1 MSTRGSAE
9 PFDFD
14 GDYGGDYEYIA
25 RTVIPGYLSSFRQA
39 LALLG
44 GRVGPSP
51 RVLVVG
57 AGTGIELVT
66 FKAAE
71 PGWRLTGV
79 DPSRQMIEIARHR
92 IREAG
97 MEAGV
102 GARVEAGVGAGAGA
116 AVRLVHGHV
125 SDVEEEGFDAATC
138 FNVMHFLPDDGA
150 KQSLLRE
157 IARRL
162 APGAPFLLFE
172 LHGDR
177 SGPRFDE
184 LFAAWS
190 RYWEIHGMAEA
201 ERAAFR
207 AKIDEGIHWAS
218 EARILELLAGA
229 GFEDAWRYYRALL
242 YGGWISRRAR

>member
-1 MSTRGSAE
+1 M
-9 PFDFD
+9 
-14 GDYGGDYEYIA
+14 
-25 RTVIPGYLSSFRQA
+25 
-39 LALLG
+39 
-44 GRVGPSP
+44 
-51 RVLVVG
+51 LVVG

-66 FKAAE
+66 FKAAR

-79 DPSRQMIEIARHR
+79 DPSRQMIDIAGDRMR
-92 IREAG
+92 
-97 MEAGV
+97 EAGV
-102 GARVEAGVGAGAGA
+102 GDG
-116 AVRLVHGHV
+116 VRLFHGHV
-125 SDVEEEGFDAATC
+125 SDLDEDGFDAATC

-150 KQSLLRE
+150 KQAHLRD
-157 IARRL
+157 IAGRL

-177 SGPRFDE
+177 NGPRFDE
-184 LFAAWS
+184 LFAAWR
-190 RYWEIHGMAEA
+190 RYWEIQGMGEA

-242 YGGWISRRAR
+242 YGAWLSRRSLA

>member
-1 MSTRGSAE
+1 MSTHGSAE

-25 RTVIPGYLSSFRQA
+25 RTVIPGYRSSFRQA
-39 LALLG
+39 LALLE
-44 GRVGPSP
+44 GRVGPCP
-51 RVLVVG
+51 HLLVVG
-57 AGTGIELVT
+57 AGTGIEIVT
-66 FKAAE
+66 FKAVRPE
-71 PGWRLTGV
+71 WRVTGV
-79 DPSRQMIEIARHR
+79 DPSGQMIEIAERR
-92 IREAG
+92 VREAG
-97 MEAGV
+97 
-102 GARVEAGVGAGAGA
+102 VEAG
-116 AVRLVHGHV
+116 VRLVHGQV
-125 SDVEEEGFDAATC
+125 RDLDDDLEDAGFTAATC

-150 KQSLLRE
+150 KQSLLRD

-177 SGPRFDE
+177 TGPRFDE

-190 RYWEIHGMAEA
+190 RYWEIQGMGKA

-218 EARILELLAGA
+218 EARILELLAAA
-229 GFEDAWRYYRALL
+229 GFEHTWRYYRALL
-242 YGGWISRRAR
+242 YGAWLSRRAG

>member
-1 MSTRGSAE
+1 MSAPTHAE

-14 GDYGGDYEYIA
+14 GAYGGDYEYIA
-25 RTVIPGYLSSFRQA
+25 RTVIPGYMSSFRQA
-39 LALLG
+39 LALLR
-44 GRVGPSP
+44 GRVGPRP

-57 AGTGIELVT
+57 AGTGIETVT
-66 FKAAE
+66 FKTAE

-79 DPSRQMIEIARHR
+79 DPSRQMIDIAEHR
-92 IREAG
+92 TREAG
-97 MEAGV
+97 VADG
-102 GARVEAGVGAGAGA
+102 
-116 AVRLVHGHV
+116 VRLVHGHV
-125 SDVEEEGFDAATC
+125 SDLEEGDFDAATC

-150 KQSLLRE
+150 KQSLLRD
-157 IARRL
+157 IARCL

-177 SGPRFDE
+177 DGPRFDE

-190 RYWEIHGMAEA
+190 RYWEIQGMGET

-207 AKIDEGIHWAS
+207 AKIEEGIHWAS
-218 EARILELLAGA
+218 ETRILELLAGA

-242 YGGWISRRAR
+242 YGAWISRRAR

>member
-1 MSTRGSAE
+1 MSTHGSAE

-25 RTVIPGYLSSFRQA
+25 RTVIPGYRSSFRQA
-39 LALLG
+39 LALLR
-44 GRVGPSP
+44 GRVGPSA

-71 PGWRLTGV
+71 PGWWLTGV

-92 IREAG
+92 ME
-97 MEAGV
+97 EAGV
-102 GARVEAGVGAGAGA
+102 EDG
-116 AVRLVHGHV
+116 VRLVHGHV
-125 SDVEEEGFDAATC
+125 SDLDEHGFAAATC

-150 KQSLLRE
+150 KQSLLRD
-157 IARRL
+157 IAGRL

-172 LHGDR
+172 LHGDL

-184 LFAAWS
+184 LFAAWT
-190 RYWEIHGMAEA
+190 RYWEIHGMGEA

-218 EARILELLAGA
+218 EARILELLADA
-229 GFEDAWRYYRALL
+229 GFEDTWRYYRALL
-242 YGGWISRRAR
+242 YGAWLSRRAG

>member
-1 MSTRGSAE
+1 MSTPESAE

-25 RTVIPGYLSSFRQA
+25 RTVIPGYRSSFRQA

-66 FKAAE
+66 FKTAQ

-79 DPSRQMIEIARHR
+79 DPSRQMIEIARR
-92 IREAG
+92 R
-97 MEAGV
+97 MREAGV
-102 GARVEAGVGAGAGA
+102 GDG
-116 AVRLVHGHV
+116 VRLVHGHV
-125 SDVEEEGFDAATC
+125 SDLDEDGFAAATC

-150 KQSLLRE
+150 KQSLLRD

-190 RYWEIHGMAEA
+190 RYWKIHGMGEA

-207 AKIDEGIHWAS
+207 VRIDEGIHWAS
-218 EARILELLAGA
+218 EARILELLAEA

-242 YGGWISRRAR
+242 YGGWISRRGLQPLRASSGK

>member
-1 MSTRGSAE
+1 MSTPGNEA

-14 GDYGGDYEYIA
+14 GAYGGDYEYIA

-44 GRVGPSP
+44 GRVSPNP

-66 FKAAE
+66 FRTAE

-79 DPSRQMIEIARHR
+79 DPSRQMIEIAERR
-92 IREAG
+92 VREAG
-97 MEAGV
+97 AEAG
-102 GARVEAGVGAGAGA
+102 
-116 AVRLVHGHV
+116 VRLVHGHV
-125 SDVEEEGFDAATC
+125 SDLDEDGFAAATC

-150 KQSLLRE
+150 KQALLRD

-172 LHGDR
+172 LHGDPV
-177 SGPRFDE
+177 GPRFDE

-190 RYWEIHGMAEA
+190 RYWEIQGMGEA

-207 AKIDEGIHWAS
+207 GKIDEGIHWAS
-218 EARILELLAGA
+218 EARILELLAEA
-229 GFEDAWRYYRALL
+229 GFEDTWRYYRALL
-242 YGGWISRRAR
+242 YGGWISRRAG

>member
-1 MSTRGSAE
+1 MNTLGNE
-9 PFDFD
+9 GPFDFD
-14 GDYGGDYEYIA
+14 GAYGGDYEYIA
-25 RTVIPGYLSSFRQA
+25 GTVIPGYLSSFRQA

-44 GRVGPSP
+44 GRVGPGP

-66 FKAAE
+66 FKAAR

-92 IREAG
+92 TR
-97 MEAGV
+97 EAGV
-102 GARVEAGVGAGAGA
+102 GDG
-116 AVRLVHGHV
+116 VRLVHGHV
-125 SDVEEEGFDAATC
+125 SDLDEDGFDAATC

-150 KQSLLRE
+150 KQALLRD

-177 SGPRFDE
+177 TGPRFDE

-190 RYWEIHGMAEA
+190 RYWEIQGMGVA

-218 EARILELLAGA
+218 EVRILELLAGA

-242 YGGWISRRAR
+242 YGAWISRRAG

>member
-1 MSTRGSAE
+1 MNPPQPTE

-14 GDYGGDYEYIA
+14 GAYGGDYEVIA

-39 LALLG
+39 LALLE

-51 RVLVVG
+51 RVLVAG

-66 FKAAE
+66 FKMAH

-79 DPSRQMIEIARHR
+79 DPSRQMIEIAEHR
-92 IREAG
+92 VREAG
-97 MEAGV
+97 
-102 GARVEAGVGAGAGA
+102 VEDG
-116 AVRLVHGHV
+116 VRLVHGHV
-125 SDVEEEGFDAATC
+125 SDLHEGDFEAATL

-150 KQSLLRE
+150 KQALLRD

-162 APGAPFLLFE
+162 APGAAFLLFE

-177 SGPRFDE
+177 KGPRFDE

-190 RYWEIHGMAEA
+190 RYWEIQGMGEV

-218 EARILELLAGA
+218 EARILGLLAGA
-229 GFEDAWRYYRALL
+229 GFRDAWRYYRALL
-242 YGGWISRRAR
+242 YGGWISRRAG

>member
-1 MSTRGSAE
+1 MNTPEGAE

-25 RTVIPGYLSSFRQA
+25 RTVIPGYRSSFRQA
-39 LALLG
+39 LALLA

-66 FKAAE
+66 FKTAE

-79 DPSRQMIEIARHR
+79 DPSRQMIEIARR
-92 IREAG
+92 R
-97 MEAGV
+97 MREAGV
-102 GARVEAGVGAGAGA
+102 GDGA
-116 AVRLVHGHV
+116 RLVHGHV
-125 SDVEEEGFDAATC
+125 SDLDEDGFAAATC

-150 KQSLLRE
+150 KQSLLHD

-177 SGPRFDE
+177 SSPRFDE

-190 RYWEIHGMAEA
+190 RYWKIHGMGEA

-207 AKIDEGIHWAS
+207 ARIDEGIHWAS
-218 EARILELLAGA
+218 EARILQLLAEA

-242 YGGWISRRAR
+242 YGGWISRRALQPLRSSSGK

>member
-1 MSTRGSAE
+1 MSTLGNEA

-25 RTVIPGYLSSFRQA
+25 RTVIPGYRSSFRQA

-66 FKAAE
+66 FKTAR

-79 DPSRQMIEIARHR
+79 DPSRQMIDIAGHR
-92 IREAG
+92 TE
-97 MEAGV
+97 EAGV
-102 GARVEAGVGAGAGA
+102 GDG
-116 AVRLVHGHV
+116 VRLVHGHV
-125 SDVEEEGFDAATC
+125 SDLDGDDFDAATC

-150 KQSLLRE
+150 KQALLRD

-162 APGAPFLLFE
+162 SPGAPFLLFE

-177 SGPRFDE
+177 NGPRFDE

-190 RYWEIHGMAEA
+190 RYWETQGMGAA

-207 AKIDEGIHWAS
+207 ARIDEGIHWVS

-242 YGGWISRRAR
+242 YGAWISRRAR

>member
-1 MSTRGSAE
+1 MNTLGNEA

-14 GDYGGDYEYIA
+14 GAYGGDYEYIA
-25 RTVIPGYLSSFRQA
+25 RTVIPGYRSSFRQA
-39 LALLG
+39 LALLE
-44 GRVGPSP
+44 GRLGQRP

-66 FKAAE
+66 FRTAR

-79 DPSRQMIEIARHR
+79 DPSRQMIDIARDR
-92 IREAG
+92 TR
-97 MEAGV
+97 EAGV
-102 GARVEAGVGAGAGA
+102 GDG
-116 AVRLVHGHV
+116 VRLVHGHV
-125 SDVEEEGFDAATC
+125 SDLDEDGFDAATC

-150 KQSLLRE
+150 KQALLRD

-177 SGPRFDE
+177 NGPRFDE

-190 RYWEIHGMAEA
+190 RYWEIQGMGEA
-201 ERAAFR
+201 ERTAFR

-242 YGGWISRRAR
+242 YGAWISRRAG